1 MLISIAGHLSFQSQP
16 FGLISSWAL
25 GIHRKCAELRSSG
38 MAVGMSFY
46 PDGST
51 SGVCDRQ
58 RRQGA
63 FGQTGGGRRESDLS
77 TFLASSVGSHYQR
90 NDWSNA
96 GGHEQPAQPPG
107 RWYWTPQLW
116 VWGSTLEE
124 AIQEYL
130 SKGWMTLDAELIDFL
145 HESVDCQ
152 SQRSV
157 QAQGLTTDQ
166 PRGLGPF
173 WILMT

>member
-1 MLISIAGHLSFQSQP
+1 
-16 FGLISSWAL
+16 
-25 GIHRKCAELRSSG
+25 
-38 MAVGMSFY
+38 MSFY
-46 PDGST
+46 ADGST
-51 SGVCDRQ
+51 SGVCDGQ

-63 FGQTGGGRRESDLS
+63 FEQTGGGRRKSDLS

-124 AIQEYL
+124 AVQEYL
-130 SKGWMTLDAELIDFL
+130 SQGWMTLHAELIDFL

-152 SQRSV
+152 SQRSSQKV
-157 QAQGLTTDQ
+157 SEEVSASAGVDNRSTK
-166 PRGLGPF
+166 RAGSILGPDD
-173 WILMT
+173 MTGERDLDTSVKGSRNPNTGK